1 MINYAHLKSQMIQLL
16 DLLRSILYPNVFD
29 AMEEAHS
36 KEELEA
42 AARRQL
48 REILERIYREPA
60 GRKSCWPTQPL
71 KPSAFSASPMSCIS

>member
-36 KEELEA
+36 KEELGSG
-42 AARRQL
+42 R
-48 REILERIYREPA
+48 PA
-60 GRKSCWPTQPL
+60 
-71 KPSAFSASPMSCIS
+71 SASGDPGANLSGTPSI

>member
-36 KEELEA
+36 KEELEG
-42 AARRQL
+42 R
-48 REILERIYREPA
+48 PA
-60 GRKSCWPTQPL
+60 
-71 KPSAFSASPMSCIS
+71 SASGDPGADLSGTPSI

>member
-42 AARRQL
+42 AA
-48 REILERIYREPA
+48 PA
-60 GRKSCWPTQPL
+60 
-71 KPSAFSASPMSCIS
+71 SASGRSWSGSIGNPLNMTM

>member
-42 AARRQL
+42 AARRLAGPARL
-48 REILERIYREPA
+48 RPQGRNALSGSGPLVRSHERAVHRRA
-60 GRKSCWPTQPL
+60 L
-71 KPSAFSASPMSCIS
+71 

>member
-48 REILERIYREPA
+48 REILSESI
-60 GRKSCWPTQPL
+60 GNPL
-71 KPSAFSASPMSCIS
+71 NMTM

>member
-36 KEELEA
+36 KEE
-42 AARRQL
+42 
-48 REILERIYREPA
+48 
-60 GRKSCWPTQPL
+60 PTGV
-71 KPSAFSASPMSCIS
+71 

>member
-42 AARRQL
+42 AARSSVFWANTMPFL
-48 REILERIYREPA
+48 A
-60 GRKSCWPTQPL
+60 
-71 KPSAFSASPMSCIS
+71 

>member
-36 KEELEA
+36 KFH
-42 AARRQL
+42 
-48 REILERIYREPA
+48 ILSHGFFACILYHFAPSFVNTNSFFKA
-60 GRKSCWPTQPL
+60 G
-71 KPSAFSASPMSCIS
+71 